1 MSELVGVDNL
11 ALRGE
16 GSTLTMSISRGAI
29 VGVVGPAGSG
39 KTDFLRTMAGHL
51 KPVKGAVN
59 LRCET
64 SMSEPIRPLRR
75 LKPLNL
81 ARTGKSAEAIARS
94 TEALLATHLWE
105 VKSKSLTLLSPG
117 QRAAAELLPTLT
129 SDAQL
134 LLFDGQ
140 FDALDPWALRSLLS
154 HLRKLRSRGA
164 AVIVATNRL
173 DLLKHFDHFVVLDRR
188 VVTFAGDSDE
198 LKRLRGSNEFRV
210 IARDQPGALALV
222 APFAISVED
231 RQDELVFHAPE
242 GQEIAARLLLEGYGN
257 VTLIVNRPPSLEESL
272 LSLLR

>member
-1 MSELVGVDNL
+1 
-11 ALRGE
+11 
-16 GSTLTMSISRGAI
+16 
-29 VGVVGPAGSG
+29 
-39 KTDFLRTMAGHL
+39 
-51 KPVKGAVN
+51 
-59 LRCET
+59 
-64 SMSEPIRPLRR
+64 
-75 LKPLNL
+75 
-81 ARTGKSAEAIARS
+81 
-94 TEALLATHLWE
+94 
-105 VKSKSLTLLSPG
+105 VKSKSLTVLSPG